1 VDQAGKVFNVADEF
15 ITHSFKA
22 HLIAAICTHLGVSAP
37 TDEVPHTCSQEWLER
52 TAKGIVERAI
62 MPMSDS
68 VDDPVYSLH
77 QSFLYS
83 GFLYVD
89 LRNAIRNEEGPHII
103 RLWKHWAVLFLAM
116 NKKNY
121 AKEAFN
127 LPANIHASFP
137 KHIAYIVT
145 HNRTINMHGR
155 EGHGKPID
163 QMLEHYNL

>member
-1 VDQAGKVFNVADEF
+1 VDQAGKVFDVADEF

-22 HLIAAICTHLGVSAP
+22 HLIAFPPCEARRSAP

-62 MPMSDS
+62 MPMSES

-77 QSFLYS
+77 RSFLYS

-127 LPANIHASFP
+127 LLA
-137 KHIAYIVT
+137 KY
-145 HNRTINMHGR
+145 
-155 EGHGKPID
+155 
-163 QMLEHYNL
+163 MLLSQNTLPTSSLTTAP

>member
-1 VDQAGKVFNVADEF
+1 
-15 ITHSFKA
+15 
-22 HLIAAICTHLGVSAP
+22 
-37 TDEVPHTCSQEWLER
+37 
-52 TAKGIVERAI
+52 

-77 QSFLYS
+77 RTFLYS
-83 GFLYVD
+83 GFLYAD

-121 AKEAFN
+121 AKEAFSLLAN
-127 LPANIHASFP
+127 LHASFP

-163 QMLEHYNL
+163 QTLEHYNL